1 MYLFLFQLIF
11 IVWLIPTA
19 PPANLLPLPRFF
31 AIAISFVR
39 TFRRFRQKKLELYLF
54 AIISNKFHKKHS
66 KEKQNNE
73 MKEPQIENL
82 GRTQNRGEFQAIHFF
97 FLGKAARGEWK

>member
-1 MYLFLFQLIF
+1 MFLFQLIF

-19 PPANLLPLPRFF
+19 PPANLSPLPGFF

-39 TFRRFRQKKLELYLF
+39 TFLRFRQKKLELYLF
-54 AIISNKFHKKHS
+54 AIISNKFHNKHS

-82 GRTQNRGEFQAIHFF
+82 GWTLEQRGVSSNTF
-97 FLGKAARGEWK
+97 FLGKAARGE